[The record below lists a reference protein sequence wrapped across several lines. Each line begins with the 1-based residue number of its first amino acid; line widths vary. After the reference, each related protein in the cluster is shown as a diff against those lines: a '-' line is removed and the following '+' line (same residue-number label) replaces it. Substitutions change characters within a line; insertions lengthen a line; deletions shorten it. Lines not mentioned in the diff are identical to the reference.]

1 MRLDTLK
8 RLPHAEHMY
17 LSMGAHA
24 APPYPARSRT
34 GSDSKPHRVRHG
46 AAQPRRADSPPPTPP
61 PAHSRIAPTRRA
73 PAAGFAPC
81 AAYCPNPEE
90 DALFLEAALG
100 GDKDATDA
108 SGRDVSS

>member
-24 APPYPARSRT
+24 AQPHPARNRAGSNTEPRSRGART
-34 GSDSKPHRVRHG
+34 APPH
-46 AAQPRRADSPPPTPP
+46 QPHPTPP

-100 GDKDATDA
+100 GEKDATDA
-108 SGRDVSS
+108 SQGAAVPAS